1 MSKGK
6 SRMTEKSMEHELHD
20 FMFGVETSAK
30 KILKAHNKRR
40 VDEAARY
47 AAQHARPVLDSA
59 PDAICVL

>member
-1 MSKGK
+1 
-6 SRMTEKSMEHELHD
+6 MEHELHD